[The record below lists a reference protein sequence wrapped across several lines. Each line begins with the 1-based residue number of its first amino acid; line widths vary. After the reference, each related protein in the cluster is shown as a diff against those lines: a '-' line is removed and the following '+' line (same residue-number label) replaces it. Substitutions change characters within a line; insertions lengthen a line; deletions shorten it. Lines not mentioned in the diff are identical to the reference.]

1 MKFAKVIVDI
11 SLDKI
16 DRPFDYIIPESL
28 ESKIQAGTPVIIPF
42 GKGNREIKG
51 FVIDVVGDT
60 DFDKSKLKSIK
71 SVADSDVEAE
81 QELIGLAWWI
91 KEHYASTM
99 NQALKTVLPVKQKVK
114 QNQNQTVV
122 LNIDNVD
129 EKIEQYTKK
138 NAKARVRL
146 LKELKTSKQISKDIV
161 KNKLNISPSTLKT
174 MEELGDI
181 TIESEV
187 AYRTPYDESLG
198 EYNIKLNDEQEKV
211 SEAIKDTMTFEKDGR
226 VNVHLIHGITGS
238 GKTEVY
244 MDLIDHCLANGKQAI
259 VLIPE
264 IALTFQTMKRFS
276 QKFKDNVS
284 FIHSKLSLNAG

>member
-1 MKFAKVIVDI
+1 MKFAKGIVDI

-114 QNQNQTVV
+114 QNQNQTV
-122 LNIDNVD
+122 
-129 EKIEQYTKK
+129 
-138 NAKARVRL
+138 
-146 LKELKTSKQISKDIV
+146 SS
-161 KNKLNISPSTLKT
+161 
-174 MEELGDI
+174 
-181 TIESEV
+181 ES
-187 AYRTPYDESLG
+187 
-198 EYNIKLNDEQEKV
+198 
-211 SEAIKDTMTFEKDGR
+211 
-226 VNVHLIHGITGS
+226 
-238 GKTEVY
+238 
-244 MDLIDHCLANGKQAI
+244 
-259 VLIPE
+259 
-264 IALTFQTMKRFS
+264 
-276 QKFKDNVS
+276 S
-284 FIHSKLSLNAG
+284 FIKTVSV